1 MRAYA
6 SGLVAGGLLLLCGA
20 ASAAD
25 YGDNLGEPNTLFGGG
40 TTRYDAA
47 SGLFTIEATPL
58 STRLTP
64 GAPRVA
70 IEPPSSLTIQA
81 RIDASSGTVLGGAFS
96 MTGDVDDYGSGG
108 QVEYSGT
115 LLTGDIIELSYF
127 DLSST
132 DVFVFRF
139 TVTGGALAPRY
150 AGHEIGV
157 AVTVDHSTFSGSFDR
172 SFKGGASGH
181 VGISVPVEFVCADP
195 SSITANFDGTPIPAG
210 RTIWF
215 NSVLKVSG
223 LQSEPVKIQFQHAMI
238 DSADG
243 QISVPV
249 PDAEVTF
256 SPTGTT
262 ASTTFNGTTWVTTV
276 PTGLPGNT
284 FFAGVEFPVPSPLPG
299 GIKNVTWSG
308 RIVSDTPGVT
318 VQWQWA
324 AAVYSAFS
332 DLESLGV
339 KPVDDN
345 KASVYLNSDH
355 AGTPESVRQF
365 VVSGAR
371 GGGGANFTGSY
382 SGTVKTGACQ

>member
-1 MRAYA
+1 MRAYTA
-6 SGLVAGGLLLLCGA
+6 GLVACSLLLLCGA

-25 YGDNLGEPNTLFGGG
+25 YVANLGEPNTLFGGG

-47 SGLFTIEATPL
+47 SGLLTINATPL

-64 GAPRVA
+64 GARRVA
-70 IEPPSSLTIQA
+70 IEPPSSLAIEAQL
-81 RIDASSGTVLGGAFS
+81 DAGSGTVLRGTFT
-96 MTGDVDDYGSGG
+96 MTGDVDDYAS
-108 QVEYSGT
+108 QIEYSGV
-115 LLTGDIIELSYF
+115 LLTGDIIEFSYF

-139 TVTGGALAPRY
+139 KVTGGSLAPRY
-150 AGHEIGV
+150 AGNEIGV
-157 AVTVDHSTFSGSFDR
+157 AVTVDHSTFSGDFDK

-215 NSVLKVSG
+215 NSVFKVSG
-223 LQSEPVKIQFQHAMI
+223 PQSAPVTIQFQDVTI
-238 DSADG
+238 NSADG
-243 QISVPV
+243 LISVMV
-249 PDAEVTF
+249 PDAEVAF
-256 SPTGTT
+256 
-262 ASTTFNGTTWVTTV
+262 
-276 PTGLPGNT
+276 GLPGNT
-284 FFAGVEFPVPSPLPG
+284 FFTGAAFPVTTSLPG

-308 RIVSDTPGVT
+308 RIISDTPGVA

-324 AAVYSAFS
+324 AAVYSTLG
-332 DLESLGV
+332 DLDSLGV

-345 KASVYLNSDH
+345 KASVYKNSDH
-355 AGTPESVRQF
+355 AGTPKSVRQF
-365 VVSGAR
+365 LVSGAR
-371 GGGGANFTGSY
+371 GGGGSNFTGSY

>member
-1 MRAYA
+1 MRAYI
-6 SGLVAGGLLLLCGA
+6 SGLVACGLLLLCGT

-40 TTRYDAA
+40 TTRYDAT
-47 SGLFTIEATPL
+47 SGRFTIEATPR

-70 IEPPSSLTIQA
+70 IEPPSSLAIDA
-81 RIDASSGTVLGGAFS
+81 RIDAGSGTVLSGTFR
-96 MTGDVDDYGSGG
+96 MTGEIDAYGRGG
-108 QVEYSGT
+108 QVEYSRT
-115 LLTGDIIELSYF
+115 LLTGDIIEFTYF

-139 TVTGGALAPRY
+139 RVTGGSLAPRY
-150 AGHEIGV
+150 AGGEIGV
-157 AVTVDHSTFSGSFDR
+157 AVTVDQSTFTGSFDR

-195 SSITANFDGTPIPAG
+195 SSITASFDGTPIPAG

-223 LQSEPVKIQFQHAMI
+223 LKSAPVTIQFQDVTI
-238 DSADG
+238 QSADG

-256 SPTGTT
+256 SPTETT
-262 ASTTFNGTTWVTTV
+262 ASTTFTGTWVTTA
-276 PTGLPGNT
+276 PFGLPGNT
-284 FFAGVEFPVPSPLPG
+284 FFTGAAFPVTTALPG

-308 RIVSDTPGVT
+308 RIISDAPGVA
-318 VQWQWA
+318 VQWRWA
-324 AAVYSAFS
+324 AAVYSSFG
-332 DLESLGV
+332 DLDSLGV

-345 KASVYLNSDH
+345 KASLYKNSDH
-355 AGTPESVRQF
+355 AGTPENVRQL

-371 GGGGANFTGSY
+371 GGGGSNFTGSY
-382 SGTVKTGACQ
+382 SGTVKTGVCQ

>member
-1 MRAYA
+1 MRAYTA
-6 SGLVAGGLLLLCGA
+6 GLVACSLLLLCGA

-47 SGLFTIEATPL
+47 SGLLTINATPL

-64 GAPRVA
+64 GARRVA
-70 IEPPSSLTIQA
+70 IEPPSSLAIEAQL
-81 RIDASSGTVLGGAFS
+81 DAGSGTVLRGTFT
-96 MTGDVDDYGSGG
+96 MTGDVDDYAS
-108 QVEYSGT
+108 QIEYSGV
-115 LLTGDIIELSYF
+115 LLTGDIIEFSYF

-139 TVTGGALAPRY
+139 KVTGGSLAPRY
-150 AGHEIGV
+150 AGNEIGV
-157 AVTVDHSTFSGSFDR
+157 AVTVDHSTFSGDFDK

-223 LQSEPVKIQFQHAMI
+223 PQSAPVTIQFQDVTI
-238 DSADG
+238 NSADG
-243 QISVPV
+243 LISVMV

-256 SPTGTT
+256 SPTETT
-262 ASTTFNGTTWVTTV
+262 ASTTFTGTWVTTV
-276 PTGLPGNT
+276 PFGLPGNT
-284 FFAGVEFPVPSPLPG
+284 FFTGAAFPVTTSLPG

-308 RIVSDTPGVT
+308 RIISDTPGVA

-324 AAVYSAFS
+324 AAVYSTLG
-332 DLESLGV
+332 DLDSLGV

-345 KASVYLNSDH
+345 KASVYKNSDH
-355 AGTPESVRQF
+355 AGTPKSVRQF
-365 VVSGAR
+365 LVSGAR
-371 GGGGANFTGSY
+371 GGGGSNFTGSY